1 MGKERDEIHLE
12 GLNDSF
18 LFCNICPQ
26 CWNHR
31 LNSPRQRRNIPVLR
45 KSYPITD
52 EPIEDSGFLK
62 LSLIQCVS
70 ARGVVETYKV
80 GVNR

>member
-1 MGKERDEIHLE
+1 MGKERDGIHLE

-18 LFCNICPQ
+18 LFRSICLQ
-26 CWNHR
+26 CCNHR
-31 LNSPRQRRNIPVLR
+31 LNSLRQRSSIPVFR

-52 EPIEDSGFLK
+52 ELIEDSRFLK

-80 GVNR
+80 GIYR